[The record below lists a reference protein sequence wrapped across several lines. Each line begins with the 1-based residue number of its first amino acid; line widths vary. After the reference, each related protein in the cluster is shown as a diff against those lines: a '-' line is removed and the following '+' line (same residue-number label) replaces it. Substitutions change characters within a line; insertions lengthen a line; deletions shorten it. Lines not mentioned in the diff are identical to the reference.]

1 MRRVLIVAWCFVPIC
16 FLGFHYGAPGKKM
29 QTLDQIDQLVRSAK
43 LSAETAE
50 KADQWASVVST
61 YEDALALMPKDMKVE
76 SRKLLL
82 EKCKAQMLAEQL
94 PKAHGNLQTLLD
106 DMLKESPDE
115 QDQSLINETRSS
127 LANSQYY
134 MTWLMRLEG
143 EPEER
148 WMKEIESA
156 RQHYKL
162 LSDQVEKSG
171 DTGKAKKFKED
182 LESSIRLARMD
193 LSELQGLPLPSQ

>member
-1 MRRVLIVAWCFVPIC
+1 
-16 FLGFHYGAPGKKM
+16 M
-29 QTLDQIDQLVRSAK
+29 QTLDQVDRLVRSAK
-43 LSAETAE
+43 RLSEKAKLSANSDEWT
-50 KADQWASVVST
+50 SVVST
-61 YEDALALMPKDMKVE
+61 YEDALALMPKDMTLE

-82 EKCKAQMLAEQL
+82 EKCKAQMMAKQL
-94 PKAHGNLQTLLD
+94 PEAHGNLD
-106 DMLKESPDE
+106 DMLKEPAKK
-115 QDQSLINETRSS
+115 QDQDLINETRSS

-143 EPEER
+143 EPEDR
-148 WMKEIESA
+148 WMPEIESA

-171 DTGKAKKFKED
+171 DSGKAKKYKED

>member
-1 MRRVLIVAWCFVPIC
+1 MRRLLIVAWCFVPIL
-16 FLGFHYGAPGKKM
+16 FLGFHYGAPGKKL
-29 QTLDQIDQLVRSAK
+29 QTLDQVDLLIKSAK
-43 LSAETAE
+43 ASAGNSDWEMAVENYEEALGLIPKEMATETRE
-50 KADQWASVVST
+50 V
-61 YEDALALMPKDMKVE
+61 M
-76 SRKLLL
+76 L
-82 EKCKAQMLAEQL
+82 EKCKAQMMAKQL
-94 PKAHGNLQTLLD
+94 PQAHGTLQGLLD
-106 DMLKESPDE
+106 DMLAEPVADHNNE
-115 QDQSLINETRSS
+115 LIFATRSS

-148 WMKEIESA
+148 WMPEIESA

-162 LSDQVEKSG
+162 LTDQLKKNG
-171 DTGKAKKFKED
+171 DTERSQKYRED

>member
-1 MRRVLIVAWCFVPIC
+1 MRRVLIAAWCFVPIC

-43 LSAETAE
+43 LSAEQE
-50 KADQWASVVST
+50 EWASVVST
-61 YEDALALMPKDMKVE
+61 YEDALALMPKDMTVE

-82 EKCKAQMLAEQL
+82 EKCKAQMMAKEL
-94 PKAHGNLQTLLD
+94 PKAHSNLQTLLD
-106 DMLKESPDE
+106 DMLQEPAEKH
-115 QDQSLINETRSS
+115 DQSLINETRSS

-148 WMKEIESA
+148 WMPEIESA

-162 LSDQVEKSG
+162 LSDQVEQSG
-171 DTGKAKKFKED
+171 DSSQAKKYKED

>member
-1 MRRVLIVAWCFVPIC
+1 MRLVLIVAWCFVPIL

-29 QTLDQIDQLVRSAK
+29 QTLDQVDQIVRNAK
-43 LSAETAE
+43 LSAEDEDWTTAV
-50 KADQWASVVST
+50 AR
-61 YEDALALMPKDMKVE
+61 YEDALALMPKDMTLE

-82 EKCKAQMLAEQL
+82 EKCKAQMMAKEL

-106 DMLKESPDE
+106 DMLKEPSE
-115 QDQSLINETRSS
+115 KHDQTLINETRSS

-148 WMKEIESA
+148 WMPEIESA
-156 RQHYKL
+156 RQHYKM
-162 LSDQVEKSG
+162 LSDQVEKSS
-171 DTGKAKKFKED
+171 DKAKAEKFRED